1 VGVDEPYATQG
12 SAVASLKRYVFLTC
26 AILGSSILLSTVLC
40 ISFIIKPYY
49 REKLELSA
57 KMEAANRNLKKLHDV
72 SVGMQKSRSLEGR
85 IQKILG
91 AAHEVLGLD
100 RIFIFLPNAEHT
112 VLECRG
118 AFGNQDEPPEGIA
131 VPVGSE
137 GGVLAQAFL
146 KRKTFRVLSAQ
157 EMPRDLRLAPPYSE
171 IKALRSRN
179 FVVIPMIVENS
190 CVGVVGV
197 DNQLSKLPITEEI
210 IEGLELFTSQA
221 AVAIENAKLYQQMK
235 LYADELEVTDH
246 LTQLFTFF
254 HFKKLLQGEIDR
266 VRISGQPL
274 SLGVFSID
282 NFAQYNELLGHK
294 FGDDVLRRVAAVI
307 REGARKKDFIGR
319 CFGSTFAMVLPNTS
333 EEEAGRVAKEVLA
346 RLADEVYP
354 GIEALP
360 DGRIHFLDGVGEYR
374 KGEAWTAEDFF
385 TEVHGRSRRI
395 EG

>member
-1 VGVDEPYATQG
+1 
-12 SAVASLKRYVFLTC
+12 
-26 AILGSSILLSTVLC
+26 
-40 ISFIIKPYY
+40 
-49 REKLELSA
+49 
-57 KMEAANRNLKKLHDV
+57 
-72 SVGMQKSRSLEGR
+72 
-85 IQKILG
+85 
-91 AAHEVLGLD
+91 
-100 RIFIFLPNAEHT
+100 
-112 VLECRG
+112 
-118 AFGNQDEPPEGIA
+118 
-131 VPVGSE
+131 
-137 GGVLAQAFL
+137 
-146 KRKTFRVLSAQ
+146 
-157 EMPRDLRLAPPYSE
+157 
-171 IKALRSRN
+171 
-179 FVVIPMIVENS
+179 
-190 CVGVVGV
+190 VGVVGV

-385 TEVHGRSRRI
+385 TEVHGKSKRT